1 MFPKRANTGFLMRFF
16 YELNESTPMLHRLA
30 GLGLRQ
36 KLFWVVLLPV
46 LLCILSVG
54 WISYFFSST
63 FLNLSL
69 QRTSHVLGLAQAGE
83 IGKCLDQARR
93 NLLAL
98 SKESI
103 TVELLEKWM
112 RLHHQLGQV
121 GYREVAYIGVDSN
134 QRHFLLKMDRSD
146 RMLRIPTHQ
155 LADIKPNPITLFDTI
170 RSYTADQVYFG
181 DIVETYYPLSRN
193 ADTHPLSHVLFR
205 MAVPHFTNGLM
216 DGILLIGIDA
226 SWLRNILSLF
236 HSPQSPLYA
245 FPRTPEVRYSYLFD
259 RLGWMLFESDSTEN
273 NTGPLSTIRIRNEM
287 KGTIGKP
294 GYSVCFR
301 PSSEYTTFWNMV
313 TSTQQGLH
321 GVLPVDE
328 QGNLSYSSRSN
339 GFLVYAPIRFQA
351 KPNEPPEI
359 VLGLAFLDRTR
370 ITLAAQLKQIDVL
383 FIITAAATL
392 LVGLY
397 IFWVSRLLTAPLRRL
412 VSAVSELQPDHFQEG
427 LHLQLPDQETRL
439 LQQTINRL
447 LEAIARQMDLIQH
460 QHQVIQ
466 MAEQRERIAPDV
478 LLAAVSPEADPIP
491 ELCGNS
497 PAILALKAD
506 ILKAAKSE
514 ADVLI
519 TGETGTG
526 KQLAAEA
533 IHMHSDRSSQ
543 PFITINCGALDENLL
558 LDALFGHV
566 PGAFSEAK
574 SDRKG
579 AFLSANHGTLFLD
592 EIGNAS
598 LKVQQALLRTLSTKT
613 IRPVG
618 SDKEILVDVRLIA
631 ATNENLTSLIERGVF
646 REDLYFRL
654 NVISITTPSL
664 RERIDDI
671 PALAYQFIEKAS
683 REIGKEGI
691 GISKGAME
699 RLKHYRWPGNVR
711 ELKNCITRAVAMV
724 DSDVLQ
730 TSDIRL
736 EPLSDMPKVG
746 LTAKDTPFQNRN
758 KSEGSKRKES
768 FSIKLNERQQ
778 IALPIILKKGQITRS
793 EYQQLIGKEIPP
805 RTAQYDLN
813 DLVRKGVL
821 VKVGKGPAT
830 RYVPISGQRSVSS

>member
-1 MFPKRANTGFLMRFF
+1 MRFF
-16 YELNESTPMLHRLA
+16 FELNESTSMLHRLA

-46 LLCILSVG
+46 ILCIMTVG
-54 WISYFFSST
+54 WISNYFSSK

-69 QRTSHVLGLAQAGE
+69 QRTSHVMGLAQANE
-83 IGKCLDQARR
+83 IEKVLDQARR

-98 SKESI
+98 SRESLS
-103 TVELLEKWM
+103 VEHLEKWIYLQH
-112 RLHHQLGQV
+112 RLGHI
-121 GYREVAYIGVDSN
+121 GYREVAYIGVDAN
-134 QRHFLLKMDRSD
+134 QRFFLLKMDRSD
-146 RMLRIPTHQ
+146 RMIRIPTSQ
-155 LADIKPNPITLFDTI
+155 LADIKPNPIPLFDTI
-170 RSYTADQVYFG
+170 RSYAADQVYFG
-181 DIVETYYPLSRN
+181 DIVETFYPLSLN

-205 MAVPHFTNGLM
+205 MAVPHFTNGSM
-216 DGILLIGIDA
+216 DGILLLGIDA
-226 SWLRNILSLF
+226 SWLRNILSLY

-259 RLGWMLFESDSTEN
+259 RLGWMLFESDYTEN
-273 NTGPLSTIRIRNEM
+273 DTGPLSTIRIREEM

-294 GYSVCFR
+294 GYASCFR
-301 PSSEYTTFWNMV
+301 PSAEYTTFWNMV
-313 TSTQQGLH
+313 TSVQRGLH
-321 GVLPVDE
+321 GVIPVDE
-328 QGNLSYSSRSN
+328 HGNLSHSARSD
-339 GFLVYAPIRFQA
+339 GFLVYAPIRFQT
-351 KPNEPPEI
+351 KLNEPSEI

-392 LVGLY
+392 FVGLY
-397 IFWVSRLLTAPLRRL
+397 IFWISRLLTAPLRRL
-412 VSAVSELQPDHFQEG
+412 VSAVSALQPDHFQEG
-427 LHLQLPDQETRL
+427 LRLNLLDQETRL
-439 LQQTINRL
+439 LQETINRL

-466 MAEQRERIAPDV
+466 MAEQRERISPDA
-478 LLAAVSPEADPIP
+478 LPPGTPLESDPIP

-506 ILKAAKSE
+506 ILKAARSE

-566 PGAFSEAK
+566 VGAFSEAK

-613 IRPVG
+613 IRPLG
-618 SDKEILVDVRLIA
+618 SDTEILVDVRLIA
-631 ATNENLTSLIERGVF
+631 ATNENLTSLIERGIF

-654 NVISITTPSL
+654 NVISITTPPL

-671 PALAYQFIEKAS
+671 PALVYRFIEEAS
-683 REIGKEGI
+683 REMGKEGI

-736 EPLSDMPKVG
+736 EPLLDMPKESPSAKT
-746 LTAKDTPFQNRN
+746 TAIQNR
-758 KSEGSKRKES
+758 KQTERSTRKES
-768 FSIKLNERQQ
+768 HSARLNDRQR
-778 IALPIILKKGQITRS
+778 IALPIIQKKGQVTRS

-821 VKVGKGPAT
+821 EKVGKGPAT
-830 RYVPISGQRSVSS
+830 RYVPVTGRRPLSM

>member
-1 MFPKRANTGFLMRFF
+1 MRGIPMRFF
-16 YELNESTPMLHRLA
+16 YELNESTPMLDRLA

-36 KLFWVVLLPV
+36 KLFCVVLLPV

-54 WISYFFSST
+54 WVSNYFSSK

-69 QRTSHVLGLAQAGE
+69 QRTSHIQGLAQASE
-83 IGKCLDQARR
+83 IEKVLDQARR
-93 NLLAL
+93 HLLAL
-98 SKESI
+98 SKESVTI
-103 TVELLEKWM
+103 EQLEKWIQ
-112 RLHHQLGQV
+112 LHHRLGQV
-121 GYREVAYIGVDSN
+121 GYREVAYIGVDPN
-134 QRHFLLKMDRSD
+134 QRYFLLKMDRSD
-146 RMLRIPTHQ
+146 RMIRISTSQ

-170 RSYTADQVYFG
+170 RSYAADQVYFG
-181 DIVETYYPLSRN
+181 DIVETYYPLSLN
-193 ADTHPLSHVLFR
+193 VDTHPLSHVLFR
-205 MAVPHFTNGLM
+205 MAVPHFMNGSM

-259 RLGWMLFESDSTEN
+259 RLGWMLFESDNMEN
-273 NTGPLSTIRIRNEM
+273 DTGPLSTIRIRDEM

-294 GYSVCFR
+294 GYASCFR
-301 PSSEYTTFWNMV
+301 PSAEYTTFWNMV
-313 TSTQQGLH
+313 TSIQQGLH

-328 QGNLSYSSRSN
+328 QGNLSYSTRSN

-383 FIITAAATL
+383 FIITASATL
-392 LVGLY
+392 FVGLY
-397 IFWVSRLLTAPLRRL
+397 IFWISRLLTAPLRRL
-412 VSAVSELQPDHFQEG
+412 VSAVAELQPDHFQEG
-427 LHLQLPDQETRL
+427 LHLNLPDQETRL
-439 LQQTINRL
+439 LQEKINRL
-447 LEAIARQMDLIQH
+447 LEAIARQMELIQH
-460 QHQVIQ
+460 QHQMIQ
-466 MAEQRERIAPDV
+466 MAEQRERIAPEA
-478 LLAAVSPEADPIP
+478 LLAAASPEADPMP
-491 ELCGNS
+491 ELGGNS
-497 PAILALKAD
+497 PALLALKAD
-506 ILKAAKSE
+506 ILKAARSE

-566 PGAFSEAK
+566 AGAFSEAK

-598 LKVQQALLRTLSTKT
+598 LKVQQSLLRTLSTKT
-613 IRPVG
+613 IRPLG
-618 SDKEILVDVRLIA
+618 SDTEILVDVRLIA
-631 ATNENLTSLIERGVF
+631 ATNENLTSLIERGIF

-654 NVISITTPSL
+654 NVISITTPPL
-664 RERIDDI
+664 RERIEDI
-671 PALAYQFIEKAS
+671 PALVYRFIEEAS
-683 REIGKEGI
+683 REMGKEGI

-736 EPLSDMPKVG
+736 EPLSDMPKESPS
-746 LTAKDTPFQNRN
+746 AKNAPIQNRK
-758 KSEGSKRKES
+758 KSEQSAPKGS
-768 FSIKLNERQQ
+768 FSANLNERQRV
-778 IALPIILKKGQITRS
+778 ALPIIRKKGQITRS

-821 VKVGKGPAT
+821 EKVGKGPAT
-830 RYVPISGQRSVSS
+830 RYVPVTGKRSLST

>member
-1 MFPKRANTGFLMRFF
+1 
-16 YELNESTPMLHRLA
+16 MLHRLA

-46 LLCILSVG
+46 ILCILTVG
-54 WISYFFSST
+54 WISNYFSSK

-69 QRTSHVLGLAQAGE
+69 QRTSHILGLAQANE
-83 IGKCLDQARR
+83 IERVLDQARR

-98 SKESI
+98 SKESVSI
-103 TVELLEKWM
+103 EQLEQWIQLQH
-112 RLHHQLGQV
+112 RLGQV
-121 GYREVAYIGVDSN
+121 GYREIAYIGVDAN
-134 QRHFLLKMDRSD
+134 QRHFLLKMDRSE
-146 RMLRIPTHQ
+146 RMIRVPASQ
-155 LADIKPNPITLFDTI
+155 LADIKPNPITMFDTI
-170 RSYTADQVYFG
+170 RSYVSDQVYFG
-181 DIVETYYPLSRN
+181 DIVETYYPLSLS

-205 MAVPHFTNGLM
+205 MAVPHFTNGFM
-216 DGILLIGIDA
+216 DGILLLGIDA
-226 SWLRNILSLF
+226 SWLRNILSLY
-236 HSPQSPLYA
+236 HSSQSPLYA
-245 FPRTPEVRYSYLFD
+245 FPRAPEVRYSYLFD
-259 RLGWMLFESDSTEN
+259 RLGWMLFESDNIEN
-273 NTGPLSTIRIRNEM
+273 DKAPLSTIRIRDEM

-294 GYSVCFR
+294 GYASCFR
-301 PSSEYTTFWNMV
+301 PSAEYTTFWNMV
-313 TSTQQGLH
+313 TSVQQGLH
-321 GVLPVDE
+321 GVFPVDE
-328 QGNLSYSSRSN
+328 MVNLSHSPRSN
-339 GFLVYAPIRFQA
+339 GFLVYVPIRFQA
-351 KPNEPPEI
+351 KPNESAEI

-397 IFWVSRLLTAPLRRL
+397 IFWISRLLTSPIRRL

-427 LHLQLPDQETRL
+427 LHLNQLDQETRL
-439 LQQTINRL
+439 LQSTINRL
-447 LEAIARQMDLIQH
+447 LEAIARQMALIQH
-460 QHQVIQ
+460 QHQMIQ
-466 MAEQRERIAPDV
+466 MAEQRERIAPDALV
-478 LLAAVSPEADPIP
+478 PGKPPENDPIP

-506 ILKAAKSE
+506 ILKAARSE

-533 IHMHSDRSSQ
+533 IHMHSERSSQ

-566 PGAFSEAK
+566 AGAFSEAK

-613 IRPVG
+613 IRPLG
-618 SDKEILVDVRLIA
+618 SDAEILVDVRLIA
-631 ATNENLTSLIERGVF
+631 ATNENLTSLIERGIF

-654 NVISITTPSL
+654 NVISITTPPL

-671 PALAYQFIEKAS
+671 PALVYQFIEEAS
-683 REIGKEGI
+683 REMGKEGI

-724 DSDVLQ
+724 DNEVLQ

-736 EPLSDMPKVG
+736 EPLLDISKDSP
-746 LTAKDTPFQNRN
+746 TAKNTPLPE
-758 KSEGSKRKES
+758 SRKPERSTRKGS
-768 FSIKLNERQQ
+768 FSARLNDRQQ
-778 IALPIILKKGQITRS
+778 IALPIIQKNRQITRS
-793 EYQQLIGKEIPP
+793 EYQQLIGKAIPP

-813 DLVRKGVL
+813 DLVRKGFL
-821 VKVGKGPAT
+821 EKVGKGPAT
-830 RYVPISGQRSVSS
+830 RYVPVTGKRLSSR

>member
-1 MFPKRANTGFLMRFF
+1 MRFF
-16 YELNESTPMLHRLA
+16 FEMTESTPILHRLA

-46 LLCILSVG
+46 ILCVLTVG
-54 WISYFFSST
+54 WVSNYFSSK
-63 FLNLSL
+63 FLNLSI
-69 QRTSHVLGLAQAGE
+69 QRTSHVLGLAQANE
-83 IGKCLDQARR
+83 IEKLLDQARK
-93 NLLAL
+93 NLIAL
-98 SKESI
+98 SKETVSI
-103 TVELLEKWM
+103 EDLEKWILLQH
-112 RLHHQLGQV
+112 RLGNT
-121 GYREVAYIGVDSN
+121 GYREIAYIGIDAH
-134 QRHFLLKMDRSD
+134 QRHFLLKIDRSD
-146 RMLRIPTHQ
+146 RMIRIPSSQ
-155 LADIKPNPITLFDTI
+155 LSDIKPNPIPLFDTI
-170 RSYTADQVYFG
+170 RSYASDQVYLG
-181 DIVETYYPLSRN
+181 DIVETYYPLSLN
-193 ADTHPLSHVLFR
+193 VDTHPLSHVLFR
-205 MAVPHFTNGLM
+205 MAVAHITNGVM
-216 DGILLIGIDA
+216 DGILLLGIDA
-226 SWLRNILSLF
+226 SWIRNILSLY

-245 FPRTPEVRYSYLFD
+245 FPRTPEIRYSYLFD
-259 RLGWMLFESDSTEN
+259 RLGWMLFESDNTEN
-273 NTGPLSTIRIRNEM
+273 DKGPLSTIRIRDEM

-294 GYSVCFR
+294 GYASCFR
-301 PSSEYTTFWNMV
+301 PSAEYTTFWNMV
-313 TSTQQGLH
+313 TSVQQGLH
-321 GVLPVDE
+321 GVIPVDDL
-328 QGNLSYSSRSN
+328 GNQSHSARSN
-339 GFLVYAPIRFQA
+339 GFLVYAPIRFHT
-351 KPNEPPEI
+351 KPNEPPEV

-383 FIITAAATL
+383 FIVTAVATL
-392 LVGLY
+392 FVGIY
-397 IFWVSRLLTAPLRRL
+397 IFWTSRLLTSPIQRL

-427 LHLQLPDQETRL
+427 LHLERLDQESRL
-439 LQQTINRL
+439 LQETINRL
-447 LEAIARQMDLIQH
+447 LEAIARQMELIQH

-466 MAEQRERIAPDV
+466 MAEQRERLAPDA
-478 LLAAVSPEADPIP
+478 LLSETPQEADPIP

-533 IHMHSDRSSQ
+533 IHMHSDRSPQ

-566 PGAFSEAK
+566 AGAFSEAK

-613 IRPVG
+613 IRPLG
-618 SDKEILVDVRLIA
+618 SDTEILVDVRLIA
-631 ATNENLTSLIERGVF
+631 ATNENLTSLIERGIF

-654 NVISITTPSL
+654 NVISITTPPL

-671 PALAYQFIEKAS
+671 PALVYQFIEEAS
-683 REIGKEGI
+683 REMGKEGI

-699 RLKHYRWPGNVR
+699 RLKQYRWPGNVR

-724 DSDVLQ
+724 DSNVLQ

-736 EPLSDMPKVG
+736 EPLLDMPKEIPSV
-746 LTAKDTPFQNRN
+746 KTPPLPHPN
-758 KSEGSKRKES
+758 KSERSARKGSL
-768 FSIKLNERQQ
+768 SIRLNERQH
-778 IALPIILKKGQITRS
+778 IALPIIQKKGQVTRS

-813 DLVRKGVL
+813 DLVRKGFL
-821 VKVGKGPAT
+821 EKIGKGPAT
-830 RYVPISGQRSVSS
+830 RYVPVTGKRLSSR